1 VCKLPKFEYRMQ
13 EDFELFNVPTRGIL
27 EEILIQEAEKMIVQN
42 NRPNR
47 VVYEQEAP
55 SPFLAVAVPHQKIN
69 GSSKSDPS
77 LPYYVPDS
85 LDDTTLIFESRFES
99 GNLAKAVQV

>member
-1 VCKLPKFEYRMQ
+1 M
-13 EDFELFNVPTRGIL
+13 PTRGIL
-27 EEILIQEAEKMIVQN
+27 EEILIQEAEKMVVQN
-42 NRPNR
+42 TRPNR

-55 SPFLAVAVPHQKIN
+55 SPFLTVRGAHQKIN
-69 GSSKSDPS
+69 GTSKSDPG
-77 LPYYVPDS
+77 LPYFVPDS